1 MNHQMVK
8 NAFPQFSDQSGQEFL
23 GRGWSFPPLLVN
35 GRPAMVELEADVR
48 QAIRIIL
55 GTQPG
60 ERVMR
65 PDFGTPLR
73 ELVFEPINVT
83 TCEIVRTRVELAL
96 QRWEPR
102 IDVLKVVV
110 EVGTSGGAFE
120 RLRTGMLSI
129 EIRYRIRSTNTED
142 NLVYPFYL
150 VEASR

>member
-1 MNHQMVK
+1 MRSFNYS
-8 NAFPQFSDQSGQEFL
+8 NDELLNQEFL
-23 GRGWSFPPLLVN
+23 GRGWSFPIEMEN
-35 GRPAMVELEADVR
+35 GQPKMVALEQDVQ

-65 PDFGTPLR
+65 PEFGTPLR

-83 TCEIVRTRVELAL
+83 TCEIVRSRVERSL

-102 IDVLKVVV
+102 IDVLLVSVTAGGR
-110 EVGTSGGAFE
+110 GTDY
-120 RLRTGMLSI
+120 RQTRTGLLNI
-129 EIRYRIRSTNTED
+129 EIRYRIRTTNTED

-150 VEASR
+150 TESQRT